1 MSITVNGKT
10 INHITQETVPELL
23 KRMHYTF
30 PLIVVKI
37 NGKLVKK
44 NAYKTTVIPDDAEIK
59 VIHLISGG

>member
-10 INHITQETVPELL
+10 VEHVNEETVAELL

-30 PLIVVKI
+30 PLIIVKI

-44 NAYKTTVIPDDAEIK
+44 EEYRKILIPDNA
-59 VIHLISGG
+59 VFFFLH

>member
-10 INHITQETVPELL
+10 VDHVNQETVSDLL

-30 PLIVVKI
+30 PLIIVKI

-44 NAYKTTVIPDDAEIK
+44 KEYKTTVIPDDSEIK